1 MAGKSIS
8 HLSDVVTQATNTA
21 GVETEILEIV
31 PDDGTML
38 RFLNRVSTG
47 AAEGIPVFAD
57 FRDSNGDPL
66 PADTSVV
73 ITAQRPTDDKPVQVS
88 MQEDNIAAWNQL
100 TTAEQR
106 NEENID
112 AVKIE
117 LKGEVINIRD
127 KDRLFIEVESSAQ
140 IDWSNAE
147 LYFPREAV
155 REVPYEG

>member
-1 MAGKSIS
+1 MAGKSVS
-8 HLSDVVTQATNTA
+8 HLSDVVPQATNTA

-112 AVKIE
+112 AVKIG
-117 LKGEVINIRD
+117 LKAGAIQVRD
-127 KDRLFIEVESSAQ
+127 RDTLFVEIESADE
-140 IDWSNAE
+140 IDWSNSE
-147 LYFPREAV
+147 FYVVRSGVEEA
-155 REVPYEG
+155 PFEG